1 MEADFNRCNDFSY
14 VILDHSFYRT
24 IYIQSKKKKEY
35 FKIHKNMELFVL
47 IMYNFL

>member
-24 IYIQSKKKKEY
+24 IYLQSKKRKSILK
-35 FKIHKNMELFVL
+35 FTKISSCL
-47 IMYNFL
+47 Y